1 MRLRAAGGTPGAV
14 TAVHCLH
21 CGARYE
27 TDLPVSAVLR
37 IRRCSQCGHATLGPE
52 RQETAE
58 PEPPA
63 AA

>member
-1 MRLRAAGGTPGAV
+1 V

-21 CGARYE
+21 CGAYYE
-27 TDLPVSAVLR
+27 TDLPVSAVMR
-37 IRRCSQCGHATLGPE
+37 IRRCSQCGHATLEPVHE
-52 RQETAE
+52 APAE